1 MLTLF
6 HWGPAQKGNDAS
18 VWGEIRDSLMIVAGK
33 ISVQAPIQRVWDML
47 LEPETLQTC
56 LPGIEKIE
64 RLDERNYAI
73 VIAQKVGPLTV
84 RFQIKATLTKF
95 EAPHHLEIEGQRLDT
110 GKADHLVHK
119 ACIDL
124 QEAAAG
130 AVEISYTVDANIG
143 GTLAILGER
152 IMQTKAKKVEADFAK
167 ALQQRLNNRT

>member
-1 MLTLF
+1 
-6 HWGPAQKGNDAS
+6 
-18 VWGEIRDSLMIVAGK
+18 MIWAGK
-33 ISVQAPIQRVWDML
+33 ISVQAPILRVWDML
-47 LEPETLQTC
+47 LEPETLQAC

-95 EAPHHLEIEGQRLDT
+95 ETPLHLEIEGQRLDT
-110 GKADHLVHK
+110 GKADHLIHK
-119 ACIDL
+119 ARIDL
-124 QEAAAG
+124 KEAAGG

-152 IMQTKAKKVEADFAK
+152 IMQAKAKKVEADFAK
-167 ALQQRLNNRT
+167 ALQQRLNNRA